1 MIRQVRTIIIPEWDD
16 EILEEDL
23 DDGGYEEVDD
33 DNSNLMY
40 AFQENVHFG
49 F

>member
-1 MIRQVRTIIIPEWDD
+1 MVRTIIIPEWDD

-23 DDGGYEEVDD
+23 DDGGYEED
-33 DNSNLMY
+33 DNTSNLMY